1 MSKNPVFDGIS
12 SVWLLTVKTNQNSH
26 EKSGK
31 WYGVKIMTSLAQF
44 KTSCSWTLTFVVNN
58 LNSDSR
64 NKETLFL
71 LPDFRNVEVSCF
83 FKSLNSRQTQ
93 ITSLSLIWSELLFMK
108 LSDVKYILGY
118 AFHDGDVFFIFSDWK
133 LTNCVKM

>member
-12 SVWLLTVKTNQNSH
+12 SVWLLTVKINQNSH

-93 ITSLSLIWSELLFMK
+93 IWS
-108 LSDVKYILGY
+108 GQN
-118 AFHDGDVFFIFSDWK
+118 FFSWSYRMSNIFSDMLSMMAMFSSFLATENWQ
-133 LTNCVKM
+133 TV

>member
-31 WYGVKIMTSLAQF
+31 WYGIKIMTSLAQF
-44 KTSCSWTLTFVVNN
+44 KTSCSWTLTFVVDN

-93 ITSLSLIWSELLFMK
+93 ITSLSLIFSWSYRM
-108 LSDVKYILGY
+108 SN
-118 AFHDGDVFFIFSDWK
+118 IFSDMLSMMAMFSSFLATENWQ
-133 LTNCVKM
+133 TVKM

>member
-93 ITSLSLIWSELLFMK
+93 IASLKVWS
-108 LSDVKYILGY
+108 GQN
-118 AFHDGDVFFIFSDWK
+118 FFSWSYRMSNIFSDMLSMMAMFSSFLATENWQ
-133 LTNCVKM
+133 TVKM